1 MTITMNDS
9 HMVSLRQIKEFVK
22 LDSSPKLRANS
33 KKEMYEWIN
42 DVLNRFRYSGLKKK
56 GKGIVRGYIRK
67 MTSLS
72 NSQLTRIISKK
83 KERGIAGLSSNKKH
97 AFSRKYDS
105 KDIALLIETDNL
117 HYRLSGKPTKGIL
130 KREYEIF
137 KKEEYK
143 NISQISSSHIYNL
156 RVTRQYESHSLTIK
170 KTCAVSIKIGE
181 RRKPNPYGC
190 PGFLRVDSVHQGD
203 LDKVKGV
210 YHINMVDEV
219 TQWEIVGTVEKIS
232 EEYLLPLLEELLRQY
247 PFLILNFHSDNGSEY
262 INKTVARLL
271 NKLMIEQTKS
281 RSRHTND
288 NALAESKNGSVVRKH
303 MGYVHIP
310 KRHAKVINTFC
321 KEYLN
326 VYLNYHH
333 PCGFASLVV
342 DKRGKEKKKYDV
354 YLTPYEK
361 FKSLPNCEQY
371 LKPGIT
377 LEMLDRIAYDISD
390 NEFAREMKKAKE
402 KLFKNFKYVPQEMLS
417 FTSFVSCSL
426 LD

>member
-1 MTITMNDS
+1 MNDS
-9 HMVSLRQIKEFVK
+9 HMISLEQIREFAK
-22 LDSSPKLRANS
+22 LDSSLKLRATS
-33 KKEMYEWIN
+33 KIETYKWIN
-42 DVLNRFRYSGLKKK
+42 EVLNRFRYLSLRKRDK
-56 GKGIVRGYIRK
+56 GDVRGYLER
-67 MTSLS
+67 MTDLS
-72 NSQLTRIISKK
+72 QSQLTRIICKK
-83 KERGIAGLSSNKKH
+83 REKGIASLFQTKKYS
-97 AFSRKYDS
+97 FPSKYNHH
-105 KDIALLIETDNL
+105 DIALLIETDNL
-117 HYRLSGKPTKGIL
+117 HSRPSGKPIKEIL
-130 KREYEIF
+130 KREYEVF

-143 NISQISSSHIYNL
+143 NISQISASHIYNL
-156 RVTRQYESHSLTIK
+156 RGTRQYESHSLTVK

-181 RRKPNPYGC
+181 RRKPNPHGR

-203 LDKVKGV
+203 LEKVKGA

-232 EEYLLPLLEELLRQY
+232 EEYLLPLLEELLKQY
-247 PFLILNFHSDNGSEY
+247 PFIIINFHSDNGSEY
-262 INKTVARLL
+262 INRTVARLL
-271 NKLMIEQTKS
+271 NKMMIAQTKS

-310 KRHAKVINTFC
+310 KTHAKAINTFC

-326 VYLNYHH
+326 PYLNYHH
-333 PCGFASLVV
+333 PCGFATLKV
-342 DKRGKEKKKYDV
+342 DKRGKERKKYDV
-354 YLTPYEK
+354 YMTPYDK
-361 FKSLPNCEQY
+361 FKSLSQCEQY

-377 LEMLDRIAYDISD
+377 LELLDSIAYNKSD

-402 KLFKNFKYVPQEMLS
+402 ELFKNFKYIPQEMLS

>member
-1 MTITMNDS
+1 MI
-9 HMVSLRQIKEFVK
+9 SLEQIREFAK
-22 LDSSPKLRANS
+22 LDSSLKLRATS
-33 KKEMYEWIN
+33 KIETYKWIN
-42 DVLNRFRYSGLKKK
+42 EVLNRFRYLSLRKRDK
-56 GKGIVRGYIRK
+56 GDVRGYLER
-67 MTSLS
+67 MTDLS
-72 NSQLTRIISKK
+72 QSQLTRIICKK
-83 KERGIAGLSSNKKH
+83 REKGIASLFQTKKYS
-97 AFSRKYDS
+97 FPSKYNHH
-105 KDIALLIETDNL
+105 DIALLIETDNL
-117 HYRLSGKPTKGIL
+117 HSRPSGKPIKEIL
-130 KREYEIF
+130 KREYEVF

-143 NISQISSSHIYNL
+143 NISQISASHIYNL
-156 RVTRQYESHSLTIK
+156 RGTRQYESHSLTVK

-181 RRKPNPYGC
+181 RRKPNPHGR

-203 LDKVKGV
+203 LEKVKGA

-232 EEYLLPLLEELLRQY
+232 EEYLLPLLEELLKQY
-247 PFLILNFHSDNGSEY
+247 PFIIINFHSDNGSEY
-262 INKTVARLL
+262 INRTVARLL
-271 NKLMIEQTKS
+271 NKMMIAQTKS

-310 KRHAKVINTFC
+310 KTHAKAINTFC

-326 VYLNYHH
+326 PYLNYHH
-333 PCGFASLVV
+333 PCGFATLTV

-354 YLTPYEK
+354 YMTPYDK
-361 FKSLPNCEQY
+361 FKSLSQCEQY

-377 LEMLDRIAYDISD
+377 LELLDSIAYDKSD

-402 KLFKNFKYVPQEMLS
+402 ELFKNFKSVPQEMLS

>member
-1 MTITMNDS
+1 MI
-9 HMVSLRQIKEFVK
+9 SLEQIREFAK
-22 LDSSPKLRANS
+22 LDSSLKLRATS
-33 KKEMYEWIN
+33 KKETYKWIN
-42 DVLNRFRYSGLKKK
+42 EVLNRFRYLSLRKRDK
-56 GKGIVRGYIRK
+56 GDVRGYLERI
-67 MTSLS
+67 TDLS
-72 NSQLTRIISKK
+72 QSQLTRIICKK
-83 KERGIAGLSSNKKH
+83 REKGIASLSQTKKYS
-97 AFSRKYDS
+97 FPTKYGV
-105 KDIALLIETDNL
+105 KDIALLIDTDNL

-143 NISQISSSHIYNL
+143 NISQISVSHIYNL
-156 RVTRQYESHSLTIK
+156 RVTRQYESHSLTVK
-170 KTCAVSIKIGE
+170 KTCSVSIKIGE
-181 RRKPNPYGC
+181 RRKPNPYGR

-203 LDKVKGV
+203 LEKVKGV

-247 PFLILNFHSDNGSEY
+247 PFVILNFHSDNGSEY
-262 INKTVARLL
+262 INRTVARLL
-271 NKLMIEQTKS
+271 NKMMIAQTKS

-310 KRHAKVINTFC
+310 KTHAKAINTFC

-326 VYLNYHH
+326 PYLNYHH
-333 PCGFASLVV
+333 PCGFATLTV

-354 YLTPYEK
+354 YMTPYDK
-361 FKSLPNCEQY
+361 FKSLSQCEQY

-377 LEMLDRIAYDISD
+377 LELLDSIAYDKSD

-402 KLFKNFKYVPQEMLS
+402 ELFKNFKSVPQEMLS

>member
-1 MTITMNDS
+1 MI
-9 HMVSLRQIKEFVK
+9 SLEQIREFAK
-22 LDSSPKLRANS
+22 LDSSLKLRATS
-33 KKEMYEWIN
+33 KIETYKWIN
-42 DVLNRFRYSGLKKK
+42 EVLNRFRYLSLRKRDK
-56 GKGIVRGYIRK
+56 GDVRGYLER
-67 MTSLS
+67 MTDLS
-72 NSQLTRIISKK
+72 QSQLTRIICKK
-83 KERGIAGLSSNKKH
+83 REKGIASLFQTKKYS
-97 AFSRKYDS
+97 FPSKYNHH
-105 KDIALLIETDNL
+105 DIALLIETDNL
-117 HYRLSGKPTKGIL
+117 HSRPSGKPIKEIL
-130 KREYEIF
+130 KREYEVF

-143 NISQISSSHIYNL
+143 NISQISASHIYNL
-156 RVTRQYESHSLTIK
+156 RGTRQYESHSLTVK

-181 RRKPNPYGC
+181 RRKPNPHGR

-203 LDKVKGV
+203 LEKVKGA

-232 EEYLLPLLEELLRQY
+232 EEYLLPLLEELLKQY
-247 PFLILNFHSDNGSEY
+247 PFIIINFHSDNGSEY
-262 INKTVARLL
+262 INRTVARLL
-271 NKLMIEQTKS
+271 NKMMIAQTKS

-310 KRHAKVINTFC
+310 KTHAKAINTFC

-326 VYLNYHH
+326 PYLNYHH
-333 PCGFASLVV
+333 PCGFATLTV

-354 YLTPYEK
+354 YMTPYDK
-361 FKSLPNCEQY
+361 FKSLSQCEQY

-377 LEMLDRIAYDISD
+377 LELLDSIAYNKSD

-402 KLFKNFKYVPQEMLS
+402 ELFKNFKYIPQEMLS

>member
-1 MTITMNDS
+1 
-9 HMVSLRQIKEFVK
+9 MVSLAQIKEFVK
-22 LDSSPKLRANS
+22 LSSSPELRSSS
-33 KKEMYEWIN
+33 KKEMYAWIN
-42 DVLNRFRYSGLKKK
+42 EVLNRFRYLSLRKKDR
-56 GKGIVRGYIRK
+56 GTVRGYIRK
-67 MTSLS
+67 MTGLGQ
-72 NSQLTRIISKK
+72 SQLTELIGRKKEKGIVCLSSKK
-83 KERGIAGLSSNKKH
+83 KHS
-97 AFSRKYDS
+97 FPRKYGPE
-105 KDIALLIETDNL
+105 DIALLVKTDNL

-130 KREYEIF
+130 QREYGIF
-137 KKEEYK
+137 KKEEYR
-143 NISQISSSHIYNL
+143 NLAQISPSHIYNL
-156 RVTRQYESHSLTIK
+156 RVTRQYESHSLTVK
-170 KTCAVSIKIGE
+170 KTCSVAIKIGE
-181 RRKPNPYGC
+181 RRKPNPYGQ

-203 LDKVKGV
+203 LEKEKGV

-219 TQWEIVGTVEKIS
+219 TQWEIVGTVERIS
-232 EEYLLPLLEELLRQY
+232 EEYLLPLLKDLLDQY
-247 PFLILNFHSDNGSEY
+247 PFVILNFHSDNGSEY

-271 NKLMIEQTKS
+271 NKLLITQTKS

-310 KRHAKVINTFC
+310 KRHAGELNRFC

-333 PCGFASLVV
+333 PCGFASLTV

-361 FKSLPNCEQY
+361 FRSLDSCEQY

-377 LEMLDRIAYDISD
+377 LEMLDLIAYDMSD
-390 NEFAREMKKAKE
+390 NEFAERIKKAKE
-402 KLFKNFKYVPQEMLS
+402 ELFKNFKSVPQEMLS
-417 FTSFVSCSL
+417 FTSFVSCQL